1 MGLAVSE
8 SSAQNVV
15 RYELIDPDVRLML
28 QVRDGSAA
36 AFEELV
42 DKYHQRVVQFME
54 HAVNRESAEDLAQE
68 VFLRVY
74 SARARYQPGA
84 KFCTWFFTVAN
95 NVASNALRRLGT
107 RKEVTMTKLAGVSS
121 GETPETTAAAASG
134 LMPTRQFDKKELSE
148 VVRTAMQSLNERQRM
163 AIWLSKFEEM
173 SYQEIADTM
182 ELSVKA
188 VKSLLSRARAT
199 LRDLLQPYLA
209 KGTMPDRGDSQ
220 THASD
225 LGGD

>member
-1 MGLAVSE
+1 
-8 SSAQNVV
+8 
-15 RYELIDPDVRLML
+15 ML
-28 QVRDGSAA
+28 QVRQGNAA

-54 HAVNRESAEDLAQE
+54 HAVNREVAEDLAQE

-74 SARARYQPGA
+74 SARGNYQPGA
-84 KFCTWFFTVAN
+84 KFCTWFFTIAN
-95 NVASNALRRLGT
+95 NVASNASRRLGT
-107 RKEVTMTKLAGVSS
+107 RKEVTMTKLAGAQA
-121 GETPETTAAAASG
+121 GETPEMTAAAASG
-134 LMPTRQFDKKELSE
+134 LMPARQFAKKELAE
-148 VVRTAMQSLNERQRM
+148 VIRTALQQLNERQRT

-182 ELSVKA
+182 NLSVKA

-209 KGTMPDRGDSQ
+209 VG
-220 THASD
+220 ASPEPLD
-225 LGGD
+225 DGRRANRSTSGEE